1 MALGYRQAV
10 HEEPLAGGNMSRVV
24 RVGDTVRRSAGPW
37 TPTTQRLLAH
47 VRACGVLWVPEPR
60 GFDEQGREVLSF
72 IEGDVPHAMPDWV
85 WSRVALTGVARALCE
100 WHDATASF
108 DRTGAVWQS
117 EPREPAEVVC
127 HWDFAPYNCVF
138 RDGRFAGAFDF
149 DLCAPG
155 PRLWD
160 LAYTAY
166 RFVPLMPPVDEPDA
180 GPGERSPFAW
190 PAGLERLA
198 AFLAAYSSRGAPSH
212 SPEILVRAA
221 AERLCAVAAWT
232 DAFAERT
239 GDNALAG
246 NGAMYRNHAGWLL
259 RNVG

>member
-1 MALGYRQAV
+1 MGLGYRQAV
-10 HEEPLAGGNMSRVV
+10 QEEPLAGGYMSRVV
-24 RVGDTVRRSAGPW
+24 RAGDTVRRSAGPW
-37 TPTTQRLLAH
+37 TATTQRLLAH
-47 VRACGVLWVPEPR
+47 VRACGVGWVPEPR
-60 GFDEQGREVLSF
+60 GLDEQGREVLSF
-72 IEGDVPHAMPDWV
+72 IEGEVPHAMPAWV
-85 WSRVALTGVARALCE
+85 WSPAVLTDIARALRE

-108 DRTGAVWQS
+108 DCTGAVWQS

-149 DLCAPG
+149 DLSAPG

-166 RFVPLMPPVDEPDA
+166 RFVPLMPPQDDPEA

-190 PAGLERLA
+190 HDGLARAG
-198 AFLAAYSSRGAPSH
+198 AFLAAYANGGTPAYSR
-212 SPEILVRAA
+212 EVLVRAA
-221 AERLCAVAAWT
+221 ADRLATIAAWT
-232 DAFAERT
+232 DAFAEKT
-239 GDNALAG
+239 GQRALAAH
-246 NGAMYRNHAGWLL
+246 GAMYRNHAGWLL

>member
-1 MALGYRQAV
+1 MGLLYRQAV
-10 HEEPLAGGNMSRVV
+10 LEEPLAGGNMSRVV
-24 RVGDTVRRSAGPW
+24 RVADTVRRTAGPW
-37 TPTTQRLLAH
+37 TATTQRLLAH
-47 VRACGVLWVPEPR
+47 VRACGLAWVPEPR
-60 GFDEQGREVLSF
+60 GLDEQGREVLSF
-72 IEGDVPHAMPDWV
+72 IEGDVPHAMPAWV
-85 WSRVALTGVARALCE
+85 WSLPVLTDVARALRA

-117 EPREPAEVVC
+117 EPREPSEVVC

-138 RDGRFAGAFDF
+138 REGRFAGAFDF

-166 RFVPLMPPVDEPDA
+166 RFVPLMPPADDPDA

-190 PAGLERLA
+190 AAGLARLD
-198 AFLAAYSSRGAPSH
+198 AFLAAYSGGAEPFYSRQV
-212 SPEILVRAA
+212 LVRASA
-221 AERLCAVAAWT
+221 DRLGAIAAWT
-232 DAFAERT
+232 DAFVEKT
-239 GDNALAG
+239 GETTLAG
-246 NGAMYRNHAGWLL
+246 NAAMYRNHAGWLL